1 MYTKRLF
8 FLNLSVETPSNGAPA
23 RLRMDGRSDGPMKAY
38 RVSGTAPFG
47 SQRQPFS
54 YDLPAADADAATHK
68 VYSLL
73 GSRHR
78 VTRRSINIESVG
90 EIDPRTST
98 EPTVLHHF
106 RDEIAAKGGLIAQ
119 AKEEE

>member
-1 MYTKRLF
+1 
-8 FLNLSVETPSNGAPA
+8 
-23 RLRMDGRSDGPMKAY
+23 MDGRSEGPMKAY

-54 YDLPAADADAATHK
+54 YDVPAANADAATEK
-68 VYSLL
+68 VYSTL

-78 VTRRSINIESVG
+78 IMRRKIAIDSVG

-98 EPTVLHHF
+98 EPAVLSTF
-106 RDEIAAKGGLIAQ
+106 REEIAAKGGTIAPV
-119 AKEEE
+119 AEEE

>member
-54 YDLPAADADAATHK
+54 YDVPAADADAATLEAAALADEAA
-68 VYSLL
+68 LL
-73 GSRHR
+73 DAYHSEARDAHARG
-78 VTRRSINIESVG
+78 TRRDWHG
-90 EIDPRTST
+90 
-98 EPTVLHHF
+98 
-106 RDEIAAKGGLIAQ
+106 
-119 AKEEE
+119 

>member
-1 MYTKRLF
+1 
-8 FLNLSVETPSNGAPA
+8 
-23 RLRMDGRSDGPMKAY
+23 MKAY

-47 SQRQPFS
+47 SQRQQFS
-54 YDLPAADADAATHK
+54 YDLPAEDVDAATNK

-78 VTRRSINIESVG
+78 VTRRSINIESIG
-90 EIDPRTST
+90 EIDPRTSK

-106 RDEIAAKGGLIAQ
+106 RDEIAAKGGVIAQ
-119 AKEEE
+119 AAAEEE

>member
-1 MYTKRLF
+1 
-8 FLNLSVETPSNGAPA
+8 
-23 RLRMDGRSDGPMKAY
+23 MDGRSEGPMKAY

-54 YDLPAADADAATHK
+54 YDFPAADADAATEK
-68 VYSLL
+68 AYSIL

-78 VTRRSINIESVG
+78 IMRRKITIESVG

-98 EPTVLHHF
+98 EPVVLHHF
-106 RDEIAAKGGLIAQ
+106 RDEIAAKGGTIAPV
-119 AKEEE
+119 KEEE

>member
-1 MYTKRLF
+1 M
-8 FLNLSVETPSNGAPA
+8 NGKS
-23 RLRMDGRSDGPMKAY
+23 RSLMKAY

-54 YDLPAADADAATHK
+54 YDVAAKDVEAATEK
-68 VYSLL
+68 VYSIL

-78 VTRRSINIESVG
+78 IMRRKIVIEGTG

-98 EPTVLHHF
+98 EPAILHQF
-106 RDEIAAKGGLIAQ
+106 REEIAAKGGPVSAV
-119 AKEEE
+119 AEEE

>member
-1 MYTKRLF
+1 
-8 FLNLSVETPSNGAPA
+8 
-23 RLRMDGRSDGPMKAY
+23 MKAF

-54 YDLPAADADAATHK
+54 YDIPAADADAATEK
-68 VYSLL
+68 VYSTL

-78 VTRRSINIESVG
+78 IMRRKIVIDSVG

-98 EPTVLHHF
+98 EPVVLSTF
-106 RDEIAAKGGLIAQ
+106 REEIAAKGGLIAPV
-119 AKEEE
+119 AEEE

>member
-1 MYTKRLF
+1 
-8 FLNLSVETPSNGAPA
+8 
-23 RLRMDGRSDGPMKAY
+23 MDGRSDGPMKAY

-54 YDLPAADADAATHK
+54 YDVPAEDAEAATQK
-68 VYSLL
+68 VYSTL

-78 VTRRSINIESVG
+78 IMRRKINIDSVG

-98 EPTVLHHF
+98 EPVVLHTF
-106 RDEIAAKGGLIAQ
+106 RDEIAAKGGPIAPT
-119 AKEEE
+119 EEEE

>member
-1 MYTKRLF
+1 
-8 FLNLSVETPSNGAPA
+8 
-23 RLRMDGRSDGPMKAY
+23 MKAY

-47 SQRQPFS
+47 SQRQQFS
-54 YDLPAADADAATHK
+54 YDLPAEDADAATDK

-106 RDEIAAKGGLIAQ
+106 RDEIAAKGGRIAQ
-119 AKEEE
+119 AAPEEE

>member
-1 MYTKRLF
+1 
-8 FLNLSVETPSNGAPA
+8 
-23 RLRMDGRSDGPMKAY
+23 MKAY

-54 YDLPAADADAATHK
+54 YDVPASDAEAATQK
-68 VYSLL
+68 VYSTL

-78 VTRRSINIESVG
+78 IMRRKITIDSVD

-98 EPTVLHHF
+98 EPVILSTF
-106 RDEIAAKGGLIAQ
+106 RDEIAAKGGTIAP
-119 AKEEE
+119 ATEEE